1 MWNLCSCRV
10 EYSGRLPVTSP
21 SPDKVSPDLRQDIDD
36 LEKRTQ
42 ELTKT
47 TEDIKIGRK
56 KKAMTENKRI
66 SKKRQLM
73 ECSEKLKELTK
84 ERDDTRRE
92 LEEKEEEL
100 TILQLADNGEQEQID
115 DESIVSEKKEEI
127 KKLDRDVAIVERQ
140 IIKARDDQIVTITE
154 RVEELSEQRDQIK
167 AEIEKKEKELKI
179 FHRKACNQM
188 NDENLKAFI
197 KRKEAEVSRLRCHM
211 TEVEEDLSRTQ
222 EEHDKF
228 RKQLKQTT
236 VELVE
241 NCEHVRAL
249 EKSRAELERERS
261 RVDTKLKMEI
271 AKSEV
276 L

>member
-1 MWNLCSCRV
+1 M
-10 EYSGRLPVTSP
+10 EYSRRLLVTSP
-21 SPDKVSPDLRQDIDD
+21 SPDKVSPELRQDIDD

-56 KKAMTENKRI
+56 KKAVTENKRI
-66 SKKRQLM
+66 SKKLQLM
-73 ECSEKLKELTK
+73 ECSEKLKELTR

-100 TILQLADNGEQEQID
+100 AILQLADNGEQEQID
-115 DESIVSEKKEEI
+115 DESIISEKKEEI
-127 KKLDRDVAIVERQ
+127 KKLEHDVAIVERQ
-140 IIKARDDQIVTITE
+140 IINARDDQVVTIIE

-179 FHRKACNQM
+179 FRRKACNQM
-188 NDENLKAFI
+188 NDENLRAFI
-197 KRKEAEVSRLRCHM
+197 KRKEAEIGRLRCHM

-228 RKQLKQTT
+228 RKQLKRTT

-241 NCEHVRAL
+241 NCEHVRGL

-261 RVDTKLKMEI
+261 LVDTKLKMEF

>member
-1 MWNLCSCRV
+1 
-10 EYSGRLPVTSP
+10 
-21 SPDKVSPDLRQDIDD
+21 
-36 LEKRTQ
+36 
-42 ELTKT
+42 
-47 TEDIKIGRK
+47 
-56 KKAMTENKRI
+56 MTEYRRI
-66 SKKRQLM
+66 TTKQQLM
-73 ECSEKLKELTK
+73 ECSEKLKELTR

-100 TILQLADNGEQEQID
+100 AILQHADNGEQEQID
-115 DESIVSEKKEEI
+115 DESIKEEI
-127 KKLDRDVAIVERQ
+127 KKLERDVAIVERQ
-140 IIKARDDQIVTITE
+140 VIKARDTQVMTITE
-154 RVEELSEQRDQIK
+154 RMEELSEQRDQIK
-167 AEIEKKEKELKI
+167 EEIEQKEKELEI
-179 FHRKACNQM
+179 FRRKACNQK
-188 NDENLKAFI
+188 NGENLRAFI
-197 KRKEAEVSRLRCHM
+197 KRKEAEVSRLCCHM

-236 VELVE
+236 VELVK
-241 NCEHVRAL
+241 NYEHVRGL